1 MNAKKPSN
9 RRESPRNGLAG
20 DCLRGT
26 LSPAVAR
33 AQPRKSDPRALTRTL
48 LGIPKLMI
56 GKSPHQFHGA
66 LPNTRALDDGY
77 VAIDG
82 EIREGLDAAT
92 RLWPANFQPIDFGSC
107 ADAQD
112 FSGVV

>member
-1 MNAKKPSN
+1 MLVSRLVPLMACGERSHQPSLEPILGN
-9 RRESPRNGLAG
+9 P
-20 DCLRGT
+20 
-26 LSPAVAR
+26 
-33 AQPRKSDPRALTRTL
+33 TRSL
-48 LGIPKLMI
+48 DAEVLGIPKLMI
-56 GKSPHQFHGA
+56 GKSPHQFHRA
-66 LPNTRALDDGY
+66 LPNTRAFDDGN

>member
-1 MNAKKPSN
+1 MLVSGLVPLIACGERSHQPSLEPN
-9 RRESPRNGLAG
+9 LGNP
-20 DCLRGT
+20 
-26 LSPAVAR
+26 
-33 AQPRKSDPRALTRTL
+33 TRSL
-48 LGIPKLMI
+48 DAEVLGIPKLMI
-56 GKSPHQFHGA
+56 GKSPHQFHRA
-66 LPNTRALDDGY
+66 LPNTRAFDDGN